1 MTKGILIPSVDHRL
15 SSWIEINRRSR
26 TEKEQKNRISIT
38 ISRDFG
44 CDGYP
49 VAAELRNLLDNET
62 QEWTIFDHALIDKV
76 AEKSEFSERLI
87 KEAGLASGYM
97 DAVVATFQKNWKKE
111 IDVFKA
117 LARNIIGAAKAG
129 NAIIVGRGSGYL
141 TQGMKDCFQ
150 FNIVGSR
157 EFRLNNIMKKHKM
170 ESDEALAFMTEN
182 ESIRQT
188 FNKRFLKDA
197 SNEPH
202 FFHLVLN
209 NEHANA
215 EMIARVIVQ
224 YIELNRTQER

>member
-26 TEKEQKNRISIT
+26 KEKEEKERISIT
-38 ISRDFG
+38 ISREFG

-49 VAAELRNLLDNET
+49 VAAELKNLLDNET
-62 QEWTIFDHALIDKV
+62 QKWTIFDHALIDKV

-87 KEAGLASGYM
+87 KEAGQASGYM

-117 LARNIIGAAKAG
+117 LTRNIIGAAKAG
-129 NAIIVGRGSGYL
+129 NAIIVGRGSGFL

-170 ESDEALAFMTEN
+170 KSDEALTFMAEG
-182 ESIRQT
+182 ESIRLN
-188 FNKRFLKDA
+188 FNKRFLKD
-197 SNEPH
+197 SSKEPH

-209 NEHANA
+209 NERANA
-215 EMIARVIVQ
+215 EIMARTVVQ
-224 YIELNRTQER
+224 YIELHKTKEK